1 MHQNILDF
9 GTNRFKTLY
18 YVCHKGQ
25 EEREECA
32 HRNKKKSS
40 INELFGKLSMFPWD
54 KTQKKKNRKHIM
66 KINDGLTKI

>member
-9 GTNRFKTLY
+9 GTTRFKTLY

-54 KTQKKKNRKHIM
+54 KTQKKRIES
-66 KINDGLTKI
+66 I